1 MELHV
6 EGQDDRAAFF
16 VYLIIEVFLRGFCGR
31 FVDRLPTHLSTLD
44 TRIIFIP

>member
-6 EGQDDRAAFF
+6 EGQDNSLGFSRFL

-31 FVDRLPTHLSTLD
+31 FVDRLPTHLSGG
-44 TRIIFIP
+44 